1 MMSMT
6 TNPQSVVNSDD
17 FTVRRTI
24 SIKAPID
31 KVWAAITEAQHLARW
46 FPQSAVLTDV
56 SVGAE
61 GVFTWDGYEDF
72 AVRIEELDPPH
83 MIAYR
88 WSNDNAR
95 GVPTTRIADSQST
108 VFRFTLEPI
117 EGGTQLTVVE
127 SGFGSL
133 SDPAGSMESNRGG
146 WNSELDELVAYLE
159 GGS

>member
-1 MMSMT
+1 MSMT

-117 EGGTQLTVVE
+117 EGGTQLTVIE